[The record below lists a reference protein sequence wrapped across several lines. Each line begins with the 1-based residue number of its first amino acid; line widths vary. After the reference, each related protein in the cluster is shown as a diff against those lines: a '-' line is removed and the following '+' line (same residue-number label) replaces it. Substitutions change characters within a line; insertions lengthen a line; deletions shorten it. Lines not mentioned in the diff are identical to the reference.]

1 MDNPITYIGI
11 SVSVASFIFG
21 IWQYLQKRRIK
32 RLISFEAVEL
42 HKNVAVALG
51 ATQGAKAAI
60 ANGTSPAIEVGRA
73 EGLAQAILFE
83 SAKLYCNL
91 KNTTLDDIDDLI
103 INRQLLEEYREI
115 YYSFSNNKRGF
126 IRVIIKYLRKIY

>member
-1 MDNPITYIGI
+1 MNNPITYIGI

-42 HKNVAVALG
+42 HNNVAVALG

-60 ANGTSPAIEVGRA
+60 TNGTSPAFEVGRA
-73 EGLAQAILFE
+73 EGLAQAILYE

-91 KNTTLDDIDDLI
+91 KTQPSLTLMI
-103 INRQLLEEYREI
+103 
-115 YYSFSNNKRGF
+115 
-126 IRVIIKYLRKIY
+126 